1 MKVLSAEEM
10 ANIDILAIEKYGITL
25 LQMMEL
31 AGRARVFLS
40 LDSSPIFLRY
50 RAQGEIL
57 QRLSHPNHT
66 LISIISL
73 KKFR

>member
-31 AGRARVFLS
+31 AGRARFS
-40 LDSSPIFLRY
+40 QSGF
-50 RAQGEIL
+50 
-57 QRLSHPNHT
+57 
-66 LISIISL
+66 
-73 KKFR
+73 